1 MSNKLKRKASSAK
14 SIIPFANRQT
24 QHMAME
30 FHATRDQLKRMEEE
44 IWRDTWEEAEEW
56 SNIVNTVTVMKYLHD
71 KKHWKAETL
80 LKIVK
85 GANEYVQ
92 MANRGEQTVLSM
104 MEELQSIGFGFD
116 EKHWELVRKIGL

>member
-1 MSNKLKRKASSAK
+1 
-14 SIIPFANRQT
+14 
-24 QHMAME
+24 
-30 FHATRDQLKRMEEE
+30 
-44 IWRDTWEEAEEW
+44 
-56 SNIVNTVTVMKYLHD
+56 MKYLHD

-92 MANRGEQTVLSM
+92 MANRGEQTILSM

-116 EKHWELVRKIGL
+116 EKHWELVKKDWIVRRKEQ

>member
-44 IWRDTWEEAEEW
+44 IWRDAWDEAEEW

-71 KKHWKAETL
+71 KKRWKAETL

-92 MANRGEQTVLSM
+92 MANRGEKTILSM
-104 MEELQSIGFGFD
+104 MQELQDIGFGFD